1 MINVELSNIWSC
13 VSLPDLLSREKE
25 LFDAHLHLRSNKPGF
40 PQYLGWLGQPD
51 SLTARSL
58 HAIRS
63 AADAV
68 RANADTLVV
77 LGSCSAIQAA
87 KAGLS
92 LLLGPTRLR
101 QGRPQILFAGDSF
114 SGREWLDLCERL
126 EGKSFC
132 LLLVS
137 PMGAEM
143 ETAVASR
150 AVRWVMERRY
160 GAETKGRIYVS
171 ALPDTP
177 MDIVTGRLPS
187 PTRISRIRSST
198 SNF

>member
-63 AADAV
+63 AADAI

-101 QGRPQILFAGDSF
+101 QGRPQILLPGTAFPGASGSICASGWRERASACCWSRRWARRWKRRSPRARCAG
-114 SGREWLDLCERL
+114 
-126 EGKSFC
+126 
-132 LLLVS
+132 
-137 PMGAEM
+137 
-143 ETAVASR
+143 
-150 AVRWVMERRY
+150 
-160 GAETKGRIYVS
+160 
-171 ALPDTP
+171 
-177 MDIVTGRLPS
+177 
-187 PTRISRIRSST
+187 
-198 SNF
+198 

>member
-63 AADAV
+63 AADAI

-77 LGSCSAIQAA
+77 LGSCSAAQA
-87 KAGLS
+87 GS
-92 LLLGPTRLR
+92 
-101 QGRPQILFAGDSF
+101 
-114 SGREWLDLCERL
+114 
-126 EGKSFC
+126 
-132 LLLVS
+132 
-137 PMGAEM
+137 
-143 ETAVASR
+143 
-150 AVRWVMERRY
+150 
-160 GAETKGRIYVS
+160 
-171 ALPDTP
+171 
-177 MDIVTGRLPS
+177 
-187 PTRISRIRSST
+187 
-198 SNF
+198 

>member
-77 LGSCSAIQAA
+77 LGSCSAAQAA
-87 KAGLS
+87 KAGGLEFDVPFNRQQMADYLNLDRSALS
-92 LLLGPTRLR
+92 KELCKMRDEGLLEFEKNR
-101 QGRPQILFAGDSF
+101 
-114 SGREWLDLCERL
+114 
-126 EGKSFC
+126 FC
-132 LLLVS
+132 LKEDL
-137 PMGAEM
+137 E
-143 ETAVASR
+143 
-150 AVRWVMERRY
+150 
-160 GAETKGRIYVS
+160 
-171 ALPDTP
+171 
-177 MDIVTGRLPS
+177 
-187 PTRISRIRSST
+187 
-198 SNF
+198 